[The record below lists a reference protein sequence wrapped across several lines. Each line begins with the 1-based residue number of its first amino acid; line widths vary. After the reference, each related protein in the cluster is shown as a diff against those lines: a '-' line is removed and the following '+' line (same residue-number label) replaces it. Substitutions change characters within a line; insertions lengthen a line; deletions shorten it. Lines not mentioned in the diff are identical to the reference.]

1 MEFNIGDRVVCVEA
15 IFGFPCTLN
24 KYGRVIWYDGRDYGV
39 EFEENVDGHNC
50 GGHGKQ
56 GHCLW
61 ARPCWLQLALPINM
75 KPASE
80 RKFITLQGNE
90 VA

>member
-1 MEFNIGDRVVCVEA
+1 MEFSIGDRVVCVMA
-15 IFGFPCTLN
+15 AFGYPRTLN
-24 KYGRVIWYDGRDYGV
+24 KYGRVIYHSEFCYGV
-39 EFEENVDGHNC
+39 EFEENV
-50 GGHGKQ
+50 GGHDCDGLGKQ
-56 GHCLW
+56 GYCAWVKPHSLY
-61 ARPCWLQLALPINM
+61 LAQPINM

>member
-15 IFGFPCTLN
+15 IYGFPCTLN
-24 KYGRVIWYDGRDYGV
+24 KYGRIIYYDGSNYSV

-56 GHCLW
+56 GHCLC
-61 ARPCWLQLALPINM
+61 ARPCLLQFVSPINI

-80 RKFITLQGNE
+80 RKLITLQGNE